1 MIFDNT
7 IDDLLLEAN
16 LYEQKY
22 SIRPMFI
29 SDWNPANE
37 NIINIKFHNKI
48 DNKLINNYNYLYSI
62 DDINYK
68 NVFKNF
74 CNKRH
79 MLCEHVNYSLFSNS
93 TIALYLTFKSLKLRS
108 FKNILVFTPCYFT
121 SESALLSLG
130 FHIYFS
136 QLLSNSV
143 DDNSIMTFI
152 KDNKIDSILITDP
165 IYGIGLSLSK
175 QTYISIINIVKKC
188 NLTLIIDYSYGN
200 MVWNETDH
208 IFNHDLICT
217 LDKSGIEY
225 YLIDSLPKKLFL
237 NGVKFSILF
246 SSCDNIKYIEYL
258 SLFIE
263 GSITANQFK
272 NYYQCYNEKN
282 DKLIN
287 RTINTYIQKSRNT
300 YNLIKSF
307 LLNSQTIK
315 MLEANSSIFA
325 LIGLRRKNSFVEDDL
340 SLAKLL
346 IKKFGVFVTPH
357 SRYRLYDDSWFYFRV
372 NLLLDKNLIIESLI
386 KISSL

>member
-1 MIFDNT
+1 
-7 IDDLLLEAN
+7 
-16 LYEQKY
+16 
-22 SIRPMFI
+22 MFI